1 MVLTPSSLPARSR
14 PFLPDSLKEW
24 SSNPPSSES
33 MQAVKFLAP
42 SRLRA
47 GRWAGGVP
55 QAARARATA
64 APSVI
69 AEQAFFME
77 TSVVL
82 ACDGGHIRVSRIGEN
97 LSFSHHLFHR
107 NELVI
112 VVV

>member
-1 MVLTPSSLPARSR
+1 
-14 PFLPDSLKEW
+14 
-24 SSNPPSSES
+24 

-55 QAARARATA
+55 QAARTRATA

-82 ACDGGHIRVSRIGEN
+82 ACDRGHIRVSRIGDN
-97 LSFSHHLFHR
+97 PSFSHHLFHR
-107 NELVI
+107 IDLVI
-112 VVV
+112 VVVSMRVPAPEGCLLPAPVPQRTD

>member
-1 MVLTPSSLPARSR
+1 
-14 PFLPDSLKEW
+14 
-24 SSNPPSSES
+24 

-97 LSFSHHLFHR
+97 LSFSHHLFHLD
-107 NELVI
+107 ELVI
-112 VVV
+112 VVDSMRGPAPEDCLLPAPGPRRTD